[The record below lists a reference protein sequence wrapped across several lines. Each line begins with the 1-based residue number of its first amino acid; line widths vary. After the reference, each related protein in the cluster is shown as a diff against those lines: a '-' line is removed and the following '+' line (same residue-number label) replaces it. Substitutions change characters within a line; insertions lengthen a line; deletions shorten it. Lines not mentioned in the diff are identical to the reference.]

1 VATVWRALT
10 DHAHG
15 MGYRRIAQRLRLRL
29 PETTVRDCLRDF
41 RRAAP
46 GLCDIQGGP

>member
-15 MGYRRIAQRLRLRL
+15 MGYRRIAQRLRL
-29 PETTVRDCLRDF
+29 PETTVRDWLRDF
-41 RRAAP
+41 RRAAAS
-46 GLCDIQGGP
+46 LCDIQGGP